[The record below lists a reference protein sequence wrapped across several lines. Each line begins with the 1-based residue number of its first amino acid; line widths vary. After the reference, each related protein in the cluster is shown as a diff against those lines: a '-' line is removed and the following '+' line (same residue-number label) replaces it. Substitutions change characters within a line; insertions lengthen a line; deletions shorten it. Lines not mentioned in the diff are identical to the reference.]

1 MPRPASLANGGYFP
15 TPTHLMPAIAGL
27 INSRP
32 AFEGRQTHSSD
43 RQLSY
48 GSYFLF
54 DPCAGDGAALLNLA
68 YHLFNQTEGQQH
80 PHSGQGRPNVMLGAC
95 EMEQSRAAELK
106 ASFKTHIGG
115 QSGYHYHALHA
126 DAFTLK
132 WETDAN
138 WKRGANVLYLN
149 PPYGLDPLYGRLEN
163 RFLERFTRL
172 LIAGEGI
179 LIFVVPHYALSASA
193 SYLAR
198 HYEDIR
204 AFRFPDGDFDAFK
217 QVVLV
222 ARRVERVSSAAVGTE
237 QLGFAEGQNNPV
249 AGRIRQWAE
258 DALSLPVL
266 PLVPETETRLSLLA
280 DSRGGI
286 SSIQAGKLD
295 NQGLAKAARPW
306 CVGTGTAGD
315 YPVSFSFSVS
325 LPSSSPIST
334 STQQQEVMPKIEL
347 TLPTEKEIEIV
358 SDRPANGSSN
368 RKGGGKGKER
378 LFSAPMPTRTRTR
391 ARGTASSL
399 QVVSETGLQKGLDE
413 LVGQPFEVAMPPKPA
428 HIAMALASGAFNGKR
443 LDPDPNAPLGLPP
456 LLAKGVFKKEYLTT
470 EEKKN
475 KKGEVTGLV
484 QVQQPELS
492 LHVLSLSDYR
502 YYELAPGI
510 FPSGKTDLAR
520 MNMAD
525 LLAYYGQS
533 LIRLMAEQF
542 PALHQPGNPEHQV
555 VLPPL
560 ARPLFKAQAQA
571 VMTALKL
578 LAVGENPMF
587 IAEVST
593 GKTSMALAIAG
604 ALTEANFAQVLTQ
617 IKSRLQ
623 SSVTG
628 SGSRPGSSSRYS
640 KLAKLRPVKR
650 VLVVCPPHLLSTW
663 QEEAATV
670 LPGAKVV
677 IVNGFADLEPRLEEA
692 VAEEAAATEVKA
704 GTGLT
709 IYVLSRETA
718 KLGHS
723 LTAGVVEARA
733 LDQQLTGTVLL
744 CPRCGRPNPTQ
755 AGLSREQLAKSRARC
770 LHSASTLSRP
780 ENEAAQL
787 AYELAVLLLT
797 AYPEEVAVTSLTGSQ
812 RYLAALAHKAQK
824 TLITM
829 ATEGV
834 GVGVGS
840 KGSGTQPQPQPQPQP
855 REKALALENARRAN
869 WQRRSGK
876 SLCTLPPTTKAQARE
891 RVGQDRQHSSVLAFS
906 GTGTETEAKTE
917 SVFSRLVRRV
927 SRLVLTTYHEE
938 QSKSQSRCEKLNK
951 LFNVLM
957 RLVLA
962 LDPARPDSLPLVLE
976 LVEQLFEA
984 SFSAS
989 ASTSTS
995 ATGSASS
1002 SLKHDLR
1009 EKALQLLLLAA
1020 FSMPVPPALAS
1031 GSGSGSVEQDVWL
1044 NELVSR
1050 LKTREKESESTSG
1063 ESESVSTDF
1072 GSYSQFQAQTLTPSR
1087 SHWAYLERTLTRL
1100 RREQA
1105 EADEVKQGHI
1115 TLEKLAQRR
1124 NVRAQQHS
1132 YSHATHQPD
1141 WYGFKIEPAMSGG
1154 YLTWSDNSSTTM
1166 SLSASASENVAGSP
1180 AQALAALKVLVTE
1193 HGRGTAGGVGRYQGG
1208 RCGEY
1213 LYQATPQP
1221 RRYPLARYIV
1231 KKKQNFF
1238 DLLILD
1244 EAHEYAG
1251 QGSAQGKAAHRLV
1264 ELAGVPTVALTGSLM
1279 NGFAGSLFANFWSL
1293 SRHFRQ
1299 EFDRED
1305 KQTFITR
1312 YGYRKVLLVTTD
1324 KDNAGAFGHVA
1335 AYGSVTD
1342 REERVESSSVRQ
1354 LGEAPGVLPLFVLRH
1369 LLPQAVMV
1377 HKADLDVELPP
1388 CNQTTVK
1395 LGIGTA
1401 TTTATGTEGVET
1413 QTQTH
1418 NQTAQAQAVLDK
1430 ALLEENTA
1438 LQKRVIERIRTDI
1451 LSGGDRAGKL
1461 FGQMAE
1467 LISYLDLASEDVGN
1481 DWSKD
1486 GTGTKRVY
1494 EVRYPESLGSEV
1506 AVHSPRLFPA
1516 EYLAPKERWLLAT
1529 LRAELAEGRRVLI
1542 FVRHTGDVTAAPAPA
1557 SASASDGSNPTPV
1570 AAGVG
1575 TGGGSRAKAKAGSA
1589 NRRGSTGSGGGKFPP
1604 LVNRL
1609 RRLIKA
1615 ELGEDAFYL
1624 DSRKVK
1630 AGERKEWLNREVIER
1645 EGKILILN
1653 PNTVKTGLNNL
1664 VWFSSAVW
1672 YELDHNALTFRQANG
1687 RLHRLRQTKP
1697 VRIHFPVYEDTTQEL
1712 AHKHLS
1718 MKVEVS
1724 QEVDGLSLESALA
1737 AVGAGAGT
1745 DGEDGNGNGNGG
1757 ESGSYVARQTA
1768 HSLGKAIYD
1777 MLVGGW

>member
-1 MPRPASLANGGYFP
+1 MPRPAALANGGYFP

-32 AFEGRQTHSSD
+32 AFEGRQTHSST

-48 GSYFLF
+48 GSYLLF
-54 DPCAGDGAALLNLA
+54 DPCAGDGAALLSLA
-68 YHLFNQTEGQQH
+68 HHLFNHNRSE
-80 PHSGQGRPNVMLGAC
+80 GQGRPNVMLGAS

-106 ASFKTHIGG
+106 ANFKTHIGG

-132 WETDAN
+132 WETDSN

-149 PPYGLDPLYGRLEN
+149 PPYGLDHLYGRLEN
-163 RFLERFTRL
+163 RFLERFSRM
-172 LIAGEGI
+172 LIAGEGL

-204 AFRFPDGDFDAFK
+204 AYRFPDGDFDAFK

-222 ARRVERVSSAAVGTE
+222 ARRIERVSSAAVGTE

-249 AGRIRQWAE
+249 VKRILQWAE
-258 DALSLPVL
+258 DALNLPLL
-266 PLVPETETRLSLLA
+266 PLVPETQARLSLLA

-306 CVGTGTAGD
+306 CVGTGTAGA
-315 YPVSFSFSVS
+315 YPVSVSFSMPFSVS
-325 LPSSSPIST
+325 LPSSAST
-334 STQQQEVMPKIEL
+334 STQEQEVASTLNGSGSHPPQVVELALPK
-347 TLPTEKEIEIV
+347 EKEKEIV
-358 SDRPANGSSN
+358 SDRDRRANGSS
-368 RKGGGKGKER
+368 RKAGGRGKER
-378 LFSAPMPTRTRTR
+378 LFTTPMPTRTRTRTR

-399 QVVSETGLQKGLDE
+399 QIVGETGLQKGMDE

-443 LDPDPNAPLGLPP
+443 LDPDPDAPIGLPP

-475 KKGEVTGLV
+475 KSGEVTGLV

-492 LHVLSLSDYR
+492 LHVLSLVDYQ
-502 YYELAPGI
+502 YYELRPGI
-510 FPSGKTDLAR
+510 FPSGKTDLAQ

-542 PALHQPGNPEHQV
+542 PALHQPSNPEHQL

-560 ARPLFKAQAQA
+560 ARSLFKAQAQA

-617 IKSRLQ
+617 LKSHLQ
-623 SSVTG
+623 ASVSATT
-628 SGSRPGSSSRYS
+628 SGSRPGSSSRYG

-677 IVNGFADLEPRLEEA
+677 IVNGFADLEPKLEEA
-692 VAEEAAATEVKA
+692 SVVVEEAAATNVKA

-723 LTAGVVEARA
+723 LTAGVVAA
-733 LDQQLTGTVLL
+733 STLDQQPTGTVLL
-744 CPRCGRPNPTQ
+744 CPRCGRPNPAQ

-780 ENEAAQL
+780 QNEAAQL

-797 AYPEEVAVTSLTGSQ
+797 AYPEEVAVTSLTENQ
-812 RYLAALAHKAQK
+812 RYLAALAHKAQMM
-824 TLITM
+824 LIK
-829 ATEGV
+829 ATERGREEA
-834 GVGVGS
+834 
-840 KGSGTQPQPQPQPQP
+840 GTQTQTK
-855 REKALALENARRAN
+855 EKVLETTRRIN
-869 WQRRSGK
+869 WQQRAGK
-876 SLCTLPPTTKAQARE
+876 SLRAFPPTTSKTRVGEGQERQHHNRAQA
-891 RVGQDRQHSSVLAFS
+891 SS
-906 GTGTETEAKTE
+906 ETESAFKTE
-917 SVFSRLVRRV
+917 SVFSRLVRRLNG
-927 SRLVLTTYHEE
+927 LVLTTYHEE
-938 QSKSQSRCEKLNK
+938 QSKGLSHSEKLNK
-951 LFNVLM
+951 FFNALM

-962 LDPARPDSLPLVLE
+962 LNPAESSSLLLVLE

-984 SFSAS
+984 SFSTSLS
-989 ASTSTS
+989 AS
-995 ATGSASS
+995 
-1002 SLKHDLR
+1002 LNQDLR

-1020 FSMPVPPALAS
+1020 FTIPTTTFVPDGQTEWLSELITSLKAREKAQEK
-1031 GSGSGSVEQDVWL
+1031 EQ
-1044 NELVSR
+1044 
-1050 LKTREKESESTSG
+1050 EKESTSDRIG
-1063 ESESVSTDF
+1063 SGF
-1072 GSYSQFQAQTLTPSR
+1072 GTYSQPQSR
-1087 SHWAYLERTLTRL
+1087 SHWAYFERTLTRL

-1105 EADEVKQGHI
+1105 EAEEVAQGHI
-1115 TLEKLAQRR
+1115 TLERLAERRSQQMQR
-1124 NVRAQQHS
+1124 QS
-1132 YSHATHQPD
+1132 YSQASYQPD
-1141 WYGFKIEPAMSGG
+1141 WYNFKFEAANNGG
-1154 YLTWSDNSSTTM
+1154 HLTWGDNSSAT
-1166 SLSASASENVAGSP
+1166 LSSSENVAGSP
-1180 AQALAALKVLVTE
+1180 AQALAALKVLSGQGRWGSE
-1193 HGRGTAGGVGRYQGG
+1193 RGRGAAGRVGNYEGG

-1213 LYQATPQP
+1213 LFQATPQP

-1264 ELAGVPTVALTGSLM
+1264 ELAGVPTIALTGSLM

-1293 SRHFRQ
+1293 SRHFRE

-1324 KDNAGAFGHVA
+1324 KDNTPLGHVA

-1388 CNQTTVK
+1388 CSETTVK
-1395 LGIGTA
+1395 LGIRAATA
-1401 TTTATGTEGVET
+1401 AGTGTGGLET
-1413 QTQTH
+1413 QTQSQIQS
-1418 NQTAQAQAVLDK
+1418 QTAQAQAVLDK

-1467 LISYLDLASEDVGN
+1467 LISYLDLCSEEVGN
-1481 DWSKD
+1481 EWSKD

-1494 EVRYPESLGSEV
+1494 EVRYPESLGSEL
-1506 AVHSPRLFPA
+1506 AVNSPRLFPT
-1516 EYLAPKERWLLAT
+1516 EYLSPKERWLLAT

-1542 FVRHTGDVTAAPAPA
+1542 FVRHTGEVTAAPATT
-1557 SASASDGSNPTPV
+1557 SGSDGSNPTPV
-1570 AAGVG
+1570 AAGAG
-1575 TGGGSRAKAKAGSA
+1575 TGGGSRAKAKAKAGSA
-1589 NRRGSTGSGGGKFPP
+1589 NRRGSSSTANGSGSGKFPP
-1604 LVNRL
+1604 LVSRL

-1672 YELDHNALTFRQANG
+1672 YELDHNALTYRQANG
-1687 RLHRLRQTKP
+1687 RLHRLRQTEP
-1697 VRIHFPVYEDTTQEL
+1697 VRIHFPVYGDTTQEL

-1737 AVGAGAGT
+1737 AIGAGAGA
-1745 DGEDGNGNGNGG
+1745 DGEESNGNGG
-1757 ESGSYVARQTA
+1757 ENGSYVARQTA

-1777 MLVGGW
+1777 MLVGSSY